1 MRKSLIILIAI
12 VVSVIVVNR
21 ICVDRGPDPF
31 AKRIPPVTST
41 ASHPT
46 RTTEAIPT
54 QTPVAPR
61 VASTAPRSPTP
72 TPEPKNGILPEPTP
86 TPHPQRLQRFT
97 DASWLRQEDPNIY
110 RAILELG
117 WVSDGISSHESDPV
131 QALIYLGINEPTI
144 ADVLMRMNWM
154 TDAVSEDEGWVI
166 TSLSGLTYDVPEA
179 AERIISMPW
188 LADSVDT
195 NESWAVT
202 SLAGIAL
209 ESHDSVSTIISSPW
223 YADGIS
229 QDESLVLEMLGAI
242 SYDTGAASRFVGM
255 PFLDSIEPADHHA
268 LGSLAI
274 LGYEYPNEFDR
285 VLSHPVLADGI
296 TDEETPIVTLLYDV
310 RSTNPSLVDTILEP
324 TSTSVEER
332 DIELPLAGPVRL
344 TIVRI
349 QPGAS
354 RSMDL
359 LEDAVR
365 FAEDHMGEPLP
376 TNFVL
381 LFYADAV
388 MPDYAGHNS
397 GFNMTVHPDFDSD
410 DDSDEA
416 QHAPFILAHEVAHYY
431 WNTSA
436 QLWLDEGA
444 AEVMSIIYGETTT
457 SQEVWG
463 AADTYPCAFAADL
476 TGVERLTDTQA
487 EDCAYS
493 LGTRFFL
500 DLYRTLGEDEFRRG
514 FRELYRMGMDILDS
528 EDSEARSIDHVRD
541 AFSFSEAARDEI
553 IPKWYWSP
561 P

>member
-1 MRKSLIILIAI
+1 MQ
-12 VVSVIVVNR
+12 
-21 ICVDRGPDPF
+21 
-31 AKRIPPVTST
+31 VTI
-41 ASHPT
+41 T
-46 RTTEAIPT
+46 RTIQIPDEIESINELEG
-54 QTPVAPR
+54 R
-61 VASTAPRSPTP
+61 IHIFGLRLMR
-72 TPEPKNGILPEPTP
+72 EILCEVWQLC
-86 TPHPQRLQRFT
+86 QRLRWACEVCGSDRIT
-97 DASWLRQEDPNIY
+97 GEGY
-110 RAILELG
+110 RDYGVMTVFGRVRLKRHR
-117 WVSDGISSHESDPV
+117 VKCHEC
-131 QALIYLGINEPTI
+131 
-144 ADVLMRMNWM
+144 
-154 TDAVSEDEGWVI
+154 
-166 TSLSGLTYDVPEA
+166 TSLSQP
-179 AERIISMPW
+179 
-188 LADSVDT
+188 ADSMLKEVRGGHASIRFA
-195 NESWAVT
+195 ELASLSGASWPYEQAAT
-202 SLAGIAL
+202 
-209 ESHDSVSTIISSPW
+209 
-223 YADGIS
+223 
-229 QDESLVLEMLGAI
+229 VLERMVGDI

-274 LGYEYPNEFDR
+274 LGYEDPNEFDR

-431 WNTSA
+431 WNTSS

-528 EDSEARSIDHVRD
+528 EDPEARSIDHVRD